1 MNVVC
6 RLMCKDELETFMRGE
21 KVVKGD
27 KGEDIYKD
35 LVGSDLSFTPI
46 KFCDMISLGDLS
58 AIFANMKAFMISHSA
73 PEARKRDSKVYM
85 AVFEEIEGYNFSP
98 HMGTLYI
105 TKYSEPSR
113 ELLTYEYSM
122 QDLKPLRLYEIDIPP
137 ELDGDTI
144 EKISFVT
151 DRAPVEGYTV
161 KMGFPVMVDSYE
173 EAVND
178 MLHVFFTEEQIK
190 QIYAGFD
197 TLHRL
202 DWLNEE
208 RSEDYEG
215 KSGAHEAYCEYY
227 KELYGRE
234 YGVTVWD
241 DIDRF
246 EDAEYDYHQALKQ
259 EAEQLMK
266 ATVNREEVLSG
277 EIKDVR
283 QELSSLGK
291 QAQVGKDALTKSDDN
306 KIK

>member
-1 MNVVC
+1 MNIVC
-6 RLMCKDELETFMRGE
+6 RLMCRDELETFMRGE

-46 KFCDMISLGDLS
+46 KFCDMISPGDLS
-58 AIFANMKAFMISHSA
+58 AIFANMKAFVISHSA

-85 AVFEEIEGYNFSP
+85 VVFEETEGYNFSP
-98 HMGTLYI
+98 HMGTSYI

-113 ELLTYEYSM
+113 ELLTYDYSM

-137 ELDGDTI
+137 EMDGDI
-144 EKISFVT
+144 LEKISFVT

-161 KMGFPVMVDSYE
+161 QMGFPVMVDSYE
-173 EAVND
+173 AAVND

-197 TLHRL
+197 TLHTL
-202 DWLNEE
+202 DYLKEE
-208 RSEDYEG
+208 MSNDYEEE
-215 KSGAHEAYCEYY
+215 SGAYEAYCKYY
-227 KELYGRE
+227 EELYGRK
-234 YGVTVWD
+234 YGVTAWD

-246 EDAEYDYHQALKQ
+246 EDEEYDYHQALKQ
-259 EAEQLMK
+259 KAEQLMK
-266 ATVNREEVLSG
+266 ATVNREEVISG
-277 EIKDVR
+277 EIQGVR
-283 QELSSLGK
+283 QELSKLGK
-291 QAQVGKDALTKSDDN
+291 QAQVGKDALTKTDDK